1 MRKKEMIEDTGWN
14 TLNEKINGIEEK
26 VDALYARLDMKFIE
40 IHDEPQYAGLFSST
54 LKRAISRSVLNEQPG
69 RDKERK
75 GHGAEKTD

>member
-1 MRKKEMIEDTGWN
+1 MRKKEWS

-26 VDALYARLDMKFIE
+26 VDALYARLDMQFIE
-40 IHDEPQYAGLFSST
+40 IYDEYDGLFSST
-54 LKRAISRSVLNEQPG
+54 CKRAIPRAVLNEQPG